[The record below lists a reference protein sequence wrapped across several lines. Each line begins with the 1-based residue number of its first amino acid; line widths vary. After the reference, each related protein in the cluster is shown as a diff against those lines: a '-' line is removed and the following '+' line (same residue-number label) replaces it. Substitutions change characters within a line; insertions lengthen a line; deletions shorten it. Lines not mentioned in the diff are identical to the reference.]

1 MPSVGAGSFCHQM
14 WSCAR
19 ACSTSACAGSWWSWT
34 WLQGRGRCAEDRQSR
49 QGSFNRGCENI
60 YEIRLT
66 PDHESIMTIVWQT
79 GWTRVFARPAGFWMM
94 TQEYV
99 PGSKLLRI
107 RTLRQKYPPPLNA
120 TLTTS
125 TSAAVAGAGGKVGN
139 AGGERLGVFQ
149 GRHGTVFPRVIAC
162 ARSANSPRDVL
173 RPAPCCTPRAISP
186 SESVSL
192 LQQIGRAHV

>member
-1 MPSVGAGSFCHQM
+1 
-14 WSCAR
+14 
-19 ACSTSACAGSWWSWT
+19 
-34 WLQGRGRCAEDRQSR
+34 
-49 QGSFNRGCENI
+49 
-60 YEIRLT
+60 
-66 PDHESIMTIVWQT
+66 MTIVWQT

-107 RTLRQKYPPPLNA
+107 RTLRQKYPTPLNA

-149 GRHGTVFPRVIAC
+149 GSLGTVFPRVIAC

-192 LQQIGRAHV
+192 LQRVKKLAVPELIAQPAVEALTLFVRAPTRRLRSPTSSCPAFL